1 VGEPGGGIRRR
12 GPEALTEE
20 TWAPFGWLPVEDT
33 DPRDGI
39 HRLAYEWDDPHVN
52 IIGHARSEVPAVPG
66 GLVCEMLYRH
76 STHTQVIMP
85 LDHRSVIAVAPKDLG
100 FDDPDDAELVR
111 VFGIEPLQALVL
123 DRGTWHWGPYP
134 VQTET
139 VSLFNIQGLRYAEDN
154 EMMDLG
160 ARDMA
165 IEVLLS

>member
-1 VGEPGGGIRRR
+1 M
-12 GPEALTEE
+12 
-20 TWAPFGWLPVEDT
+20 EDT

-39 HRLAYEWDDPHVN
+39 HRLAYEWEDPHVN
-52 IIGHARSEVPAVPG
+52 IIGHARSEVPKVPG

-76 STHTQVIMP
+76 SSHTQVIMP
-85 LDHRSVIAVAPKDLG
+85 LDHRCVIVVAPKDLG

-154 EMMDLG
+154 EMMDLA

>member
-1 VGEPGGGIRRR
+1 MGEPEGVIRRR

-20 TWAPFGWLPVEDT
+20 AWAPFGWLPVEDT
-33 DPRDGI
+33 DPRDGS
-39 HRLAYEWDDPHVN
+39 HRLAYEWEDPHVN
-52 IIGHARSEVPAVPG
+52 IIGHARSEVQAFPG
-66 GLVCEMLYRH
+66 GLLCEMLYRH

-85 LDHRSVIAVAPKDLG
+85 LDHRCVIAVAPKGLG
-100 FDDPDDAELVR
+100 FDDPDDADLVR

-154 EMMDLG
+154 EIMDLAG
-160 ARDMA
+160 RDMA

>member
-20 TWAPFGWLPVEDT
+20 AWAPFGWLPVEDT
-33 DPRDGI
+33 DPRDGS
-39 HRLAYEWDDPHVN
+39 HRLAYEWEDPHVN
-52 IIGHARSEVPAVPG
+52 IIGHARSEVPAFPG
-66 GLVCEMLYRH
+66 GLLCEMLYRH

-85 LDHRSVIAVAPKDLG
+85 LDHRSVIAVAPKGLG
-100 FDDPDDAELVR
+100 FDNPDDADLVR

-154 EMMDLG
+154 EMMDLAG
-160 ARDMA
+160 RDMA